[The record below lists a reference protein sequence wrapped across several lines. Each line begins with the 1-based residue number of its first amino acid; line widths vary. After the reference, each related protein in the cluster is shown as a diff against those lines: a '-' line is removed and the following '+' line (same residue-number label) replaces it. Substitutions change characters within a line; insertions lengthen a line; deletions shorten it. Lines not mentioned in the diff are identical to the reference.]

1 MFTKTLVAAIVLAT
15 ASIAF
20 VGNAFAAVPS
30 QGNSQFEQN
39 WFDRA
44 TTGGHHV
51 GDTNGGA

>member
-20 VGNAFAAVPS
+20 VGNASAAVPS
-30 QGNSQFEQN
+30 QGIPQSEQN

-44 TTGGHHV
+44 TNGGHHV